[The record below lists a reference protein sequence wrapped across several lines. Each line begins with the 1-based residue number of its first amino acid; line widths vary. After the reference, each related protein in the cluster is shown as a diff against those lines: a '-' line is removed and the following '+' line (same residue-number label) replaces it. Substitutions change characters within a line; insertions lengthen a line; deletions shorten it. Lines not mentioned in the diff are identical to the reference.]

1 MVSNMGSLLGVLELF
16 ELVIVVFDPL
26 FGKLAV
32 SHHLIL
38 SLQLAWENLPRVSA
52 LLLADVA
59 HVRVTE

>member
-38 SLQLAWENLPRVSA
+38 SLQLAWENLP
-52 LLLADVA
+52 
-59 HVRVTE
+59 